1 MRVYLDNCVFNRPFD
16 TQRQIR
22 IRLEAEA
29 KLYLQHQIKHGN
41 LELIW
46 SCMLDL
52 ENEQN
57 PFRERRM
64 AIARWASLAVVD
76 VIESPVI
83 VSSAKQLT
91 HLGIKPK
98 DALHVA
104 SAVVGQADYFVTTD
118 DKLLRKLRNVP
129 ECHAITPIDL
139 LVNIDDRDD

>member
-29 KLYLQHQIKHGN
+29 KLYLQQQIKHGN

-46 SCMLDL
+46 SYMLDL

-64 AIARWASLAVVD
+64 AIARYHSN
-76 VIESPVI
+76 
-83 VSSAKQLT
+83 
-91 HLGIKPK
+91 
-98 DALHVA
+98 
-104 SAVVGQADYFVTTD
+104 
-118 DKLLRKLRNVP
+118 R
-129 ECHAITPIDL
+129 PIG
-139 LVNIDDRDD
+139 